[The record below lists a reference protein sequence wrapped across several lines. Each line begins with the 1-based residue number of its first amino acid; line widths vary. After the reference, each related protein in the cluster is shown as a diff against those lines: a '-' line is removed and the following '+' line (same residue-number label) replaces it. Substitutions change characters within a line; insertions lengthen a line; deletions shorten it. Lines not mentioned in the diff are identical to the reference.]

1 MIPNAAKELVLTADD
16 VGCTIQYQCRPIGWE
31 GIADGDTLMTP
42 ATEVVRAS
50 IPSGACDFCCFV
62 SLVCGCLSMFSAC
75 VPVMFVVFSAC
86 FVGLWLF
93 VDVCRCFQCLVCL
106 SADADESK

>member
-50 IPSGACDFCCFV
+50 IPSGA
-62 SLVCGCLSMFSAC
+62 
-75 VPVMFVVFSAC
+75 
-86 FVGLWLF
+86 
-93 VDVCRCFQCLVCL
+93 
-106 SADADESK
+106 